1 MNKNSRLLL
10 IALFVGFV
18 GFVAVS
24 CERSRVSAAKEDDSL
39 TNQKILSMDDQ
50 AFLVGAEK
58 SMVRQN
64 TLAQRALA
72 NSRDAAV
79 VEFARTV
86 VNNNTNGLPD
96 LQRLMKEKQ
105 IQEPAPLVEDLQI
118 DANNLLGNLSGKDLN
133 DKFISL
139 ITAEQEQELRSFNSA
154 AETAA
159 DADVRAY
166 ARKLLPTLQQQ
177 QDRLVQIQKK
187 LAETPAEK

>member
-1 MNKNSRLLL
+1 MNKNSRLLR
-10 IALFVGFV
+10 IALLLGFV

-24 CERSRVSAAKEDDSL
+24 CDRSHVSAANETDTL

-64 TLAQRALA
+64 TLAEKALA
-72 NSRDAAV
+72 KSRNAAV
-79 VEFARTV
+79 VEFAHAV
-86 VNNNTNGLPD
+86 VNNNTNFLPD
-96 LQRLMKEKQ
+96 LQRLMKEKH
-105 IQEPAPLVEDLQI
+105 IQEPAPFVEDLQI
-118 DANNLLGNLSGKDLN
+118 DAAHLLGNLSGKDLN

-139 ITAEQEQELRSFNSA
+139 ITAEQQQELRSFNSA

-159 DADVRAY
+159 DADVRDY
-166 ARKLLPTLQQQ
+166 ARKLLPTLQQE
-177 QDRLVQIQKK
+177 QDRLVEIQKK